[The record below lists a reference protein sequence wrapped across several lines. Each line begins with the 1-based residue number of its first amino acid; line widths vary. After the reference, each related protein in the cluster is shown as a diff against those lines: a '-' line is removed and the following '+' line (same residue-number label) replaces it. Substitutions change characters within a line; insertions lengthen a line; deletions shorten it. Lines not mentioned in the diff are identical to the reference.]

1 MNFQTMSKQRKMI
14 LIAAAVGVICM
25 FLPWI
30 SISFLG
36 QSATVNGM
44 HDSGILVFLC
54 LLAAGAIA
62 FMGDQTTNLNKTNW
76 MLIIIVGGLAALIM
90 LIKFLNSMDALDFI
104 GIGFYGVLLASIGVV
119 AFAFM
124 NRSATDTLQGGFD
137 SLKGEMNRRM
147 NTPNTNST
155 TTTMPTTTTVSHT
168 STDDPTR
175 PIV

>member
-1 MNFQTMSKQRKMI
+1 
-14 LIAAAVGVICM
+14 
-25 FLPWI
+25 
-30 SISFLG
+30 
-36 QSATVNGM
+36 
-44 HDSGILVFLC
+44 
-54 LLAAGAIA
+54 
-62 FMGDQTTNLNKTNW
+62 MGDQTTNLNKTNW

>member
-1 MNFQTMSKQRKMI
+1 MI

-25 FLPWI
+25 FLPWVSI
-30 SISFLG
+30 SIPFLG
-36 QSATVNGM
+36 QSASVNGM

-76 MLIIIVGGLAALIM
+76 MLIIIAGGLAALIM
-90 LIKFLNSMDALDFI
+90 VIKFFGNMDALDFI
-104 GIGFYGVLLASIGVV
+104 GIGFYGVLAASLAIV
-119 AFAFM
+119 AFTFM
-124 NRSATDTLQGGFD
+124 NRSASDSLQGGFD

-147 NTPNTNST
+147 NTPNTSST
-155 TTTMPTTTTVSHT
+155 TGTMPTTTPVSHT
-168 STDDPTR
+168 PTDDPTR